1 MRISDWSSDVCS
13 SDLFARV
20 SRGSSSRGN
29 NSATISFSLPKP
41 TPLSSTYV
49 HRPMNVRR
57 VRIGSAAIV
66 SLVQNS
72 GLIVRMR
79 AMSGPLLNLHFDA
92 PRPTP
97 LLIAPRQPP
106 IAVID
111 ADLVG
116 DAITNEIGRAHV

>member
-1 MRISDWSSDVCS
+1 
-13 SDLFARV
+13 
-20 SRGSSSRGN
+20 
-29 NSATISFSLPKP
+29 
-41 TPLSSTYV
+41 
-49 HRPMNVRR
+49 
-57 VRIGSAAIV
+57 
-66 SLVQNS
+66 
-72 GLIVRMR
+72 MR

-116 DAITNEIGRAHV
+116 DAITNVLACDRAVVVGCKARRWRHTRPRDRARRRGTGRACPSRCRELPIRALAPLAPVHALIQPRHGAVGDSGREG

>member
-1 MRISDWSSDVCS
+1 
-13 SDLFARV
+13 
-20 SRGSSSRGN
+20 
-29 NSATISFSLPKP
+29 
-41 TPLSSTYV
+41 
-49 HRPMNVRR
+49 MNVRR

-111 ADLVG
+111 AALVG
-116 DAITNEIGRAHV
+116 AAITNVLACAREVVVVCKARRWRHTRQRARSRRPDAHRAVPP